1 MGRTHSTI
9 VMRMLT
15 FLYYG
20 SETGI
25 HLNEFKT
32 FTVCYNQVEALGY
45 RGIGKPMP
53 INLNLKEDASTCVTY
68 Q

>member
-1 MGRTHSTI
+1 MGRTHSFI
-9 VMRMLT
+9 VMRILELL
-15 FLYYG
+15 FDG

-25 HLNEFKT
+25 HLKEFKT
-32 FTVCYNQVEALGY
+32 VAVCYNQVDALRY

-53 INLNLKEDASTCVTY
+53 INLNLKEDASTYVIY

>member
-1 MGRTHSTI
+1 MGRTHSFRA
-9 VMRMLT
+9 MRILAL
-15 FLYYG
+15 LYYG
-20 SETGI
+20 SETSI

-32 FTVCYNQVEALGY
+32 FTVCYNQVEMLGY

-53 INLNLKEDASTCVTY
+53 INLNLKEDASTYVTY

>member
-1 MGRTHSTI
+1 MGRTHSFI
-9 VMRMLT
+9 VMRILVL
-15 FLYYG
+15 LYYG
-20 SETGI
+20 SEATI

-32 FTVCYNQVEALGY
+32 FTVYYNQVEALGY

-53 INLNLKEDASTCVTY
+53 INLNLKEDASTYVTY

>member
-1 MGRTHSTI
+1 MGRTHSFI
-9 VMRMLT
+9 VIRILAL
-15 FLYYG
+15 LYYG

-25 HLNEFKT
+25 HLSEFKT

-45 RGIGKPMP
+45 RRIGKPMP
-53 INLNLKEDASTCVTY
+53 INLNLKEDTSTYVTY